1 MINARMRVYDYYLI
15 GDDNGYGQA
24 TVIKDD
30 NGNPLKQG
38 EITISISTLTQTVTD
53 DLRYSEATYIGL
65 THDKNVSDKYII
77 QHDDERL
84 KVLYVNKDGRIPQVF
99 LGVYEY

>member
-24 TVIKDD
+24 TVIRDD
-30 NGNPLKQG
+30 DGNPLKQG
-38 EITISISTLTQTVTD
+38 EIAISISTLTQAVTE

-77 QHDDERL
+77 QHNDEKL
-84 KVLYVNKDGRIPQVF
+84 KVLYVNKETRFPQVF